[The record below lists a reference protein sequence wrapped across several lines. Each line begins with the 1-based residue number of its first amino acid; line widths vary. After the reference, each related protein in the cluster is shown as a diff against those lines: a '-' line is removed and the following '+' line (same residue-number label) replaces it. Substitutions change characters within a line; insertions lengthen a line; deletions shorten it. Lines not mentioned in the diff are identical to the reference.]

1 VADQEGKNISL
12 CASEKIR
19 QQLRLDI
26 LPSDES
32 VLLARIYAPL
42 NTPEREQRDALL
54 SISERTE
61 AQEKELLRLI
71 DLVEVGD
78 ANRWQAISQLGQLKG
93 KSIVG
98 MAQSLG
104 ITNPKSETIKINI
117 KRHITL
123 RFREGGVPNVREGNP
138 QSDMTFIIDYAYSEV
153 RLMIDCETEDRK
165 WWVEYCHEGKPVRL
179 NHDDVVLVHD

>member
-1 VADQEGKNISL
+1 MPVTIELPDDIAAWLQKVADGEGKDIST
-12 CASEKIR
+12 CAAEKIR

-32 VLLARIYAPL
+32 VLLARIHAPL

-54 SISERTE
+54 AISERTE
-61 AQEKELLRLI
+61 AEEKELLRLI
-71 DLVEVGD
+71 DLVELDD

-93 KSIVG
+93 KSVVG

-104 ITNPKSETIKINI
+104 ITNRKYEAIKIN
-117 KRHITL
+117 TV
-123 RFREGGVPNVREGNP
+123 GYG
-138 QSDMTFIIDYAYSEV
+138 YSEI

-165 WWVEYCHEGKPVRL
+165 WWVEYSHEGKPVRI
-179 NHDDVVLVHD
+179 NDDDIVLFYP